1 MATRFDD
8 WEGDFLAHFGT
19 KGMKW
24 GTRKYQ
30 NEDGSLTELGRH
42 HYGVGM
48 ERSARGVSRDLR
60 RLEKER
66 AGAQARK
73 DYYEKKA
80 ARSNAKARMKSKKKG
95 EPIELSKRV
104 QKLNQKAKDYAA
116 LEKNAKSL
124 SDRIISKALAK
135 GYSIKSRD
143 TMRFVRKGA
152 DKALMIL
159 GRKGTSVVST
169 KYHVKDNGLGMR
181 THKKTIGAINRARH
195 RTNFI

>member
-1 MATRFDD
+1 MSNRFDD

-24 GTRKYQ
+24 GTRRYQ

-66 AGAQARK
+66 VGAQARK

-80 ARSNAKARMKSKKKG
+80 ARANAKARIKSEKKG

-104 QKLNQKAKDYAA
+104 QKLNQKAKDYSA
-116 LEKNAKSL
+116 LEKKAKSL

-169 KYHVKDNGLGMR
+169 KYHVRNNGLGTR
-181 THKKTIGAINRARH
+181 THRKTIGAINRARH
-195 RTNFI
+195 GSNFI

>member
-30 NEDGSLTELGRH
+30 NEDGSLTELGRR
-42 HYGVGM
+42 HYGEGM

-80 ARSNAKARMKSKKKG
+80 SRANAKARLKAEKKG
-95 EPIELSKRV
+95 SPVELSKRT

-116 LEKNAKSL
+116 LEKKAKAL
-124 SDRIISKALAK
+124 TDRIIGKALKK
-135 GYSIKSRD
+135 GYSINSRD

-152 DKALMIL
+152 DKALTIF
-159 GRKGTSVVST
+159 GRKGTSVAST
-169 KYHVKDNGLGMR
+169 KYHVKNNGLGMR
-181 THKKTIGAINRARH
+181 THKKSIGAINRARH
-195 RTNFI
+195 RSNFI